1 MARKRVHGE
10 TLKGLVAA
18 GGERLPKKKQMAL
31 PHVVEEFLN
40 LCVERPEN
48 YTRMS
53 AAKQAELDKERLGFY
68 RAQEKLREF
77 IALGGTDAIG
87 DLADV
92 RDDRQ
97 VRPVGGIWLVSH

>member
-1 MARKRVHGE
+1 MSRKHVHGE
-10 TLKGLVAA
+10 TLTGLLAA
-18 GGERLPKKKQMAL
+18 GGERLPAKKRMAL

-48 YTRMS
+48 YSRMS

-77 IALGGTDAIG
+77 IALGGTDAIA

>member
-1 MARKRVHGE
+1 MARVRDHRG
-10 TLKGLVAA
+10 TLKGLEVN
-18 GGERLPKKKQMAL
+18 GGQRLDKSKQLAL
-31 PHVVEEFLN
+31 PPVVEEFLS

-48 YTRMS
+48 YSRMS
-53 AAKQAELDKERLGFY
+53 KAKQAEVDKERLGFY

-77 IALGGTDAIG
+77 IALGGSDAFI

-97 VRPVGGIWLVSH
+97 IRPHNGIWLVS